1 MELIVYSHGSF
12 GLDNIRRVLGICEYL
27 LDRIP
32 ELSILILSDSLLLHG
47 SQIHP
52 GLDYLKI
59 PCLGIDIDKIATN
72 YLRTEFEE
80 TVKLRSNLIQKAIAD
95 FKPDLVLVDQ
105 KPYGLLGEL
114 KPALD
119 YLQVFL
125 PQTKLILLL
134 PDILDAPEVTIK
146 DWQNYQYHQAIDS
159 FYDKVLVV
167 GMPEL
172 FDLVQEYKFPAH
184 IARKVEYCG
193 YIRSKP
199 ADQEASLIRDKLDI
213 QPEDKLVLV
222 TSGDGGN
229 NYRLVHNYLL
239 GLAHLPPRYNCKS
252 LIVCGAQTPLWQRQE
267 LAQLAKEHPQ
277 IQTRE
282 VSGNLAGYIE
292 AADVIVSRGDYNTV
306 CQILSYRKRA
316 VIVPRNKPLAEQII
330 RVTKMAEA
338 GLFKT
343 ISPQY
348 ITPKILIEAILG
360 QLNSDNH
367 HIPNILN
374 LDALPYIEQ
383 EIFKILCHQVS
394 YLPLFSPKLFGL
406 KQKRLMDISFY
417 A

>member
-1 MELIVYSHGSF
+1 MRLIVYSHDSF
-12 GLDNIRRVLGICEYL
+12 GLESIRRVLRICEYL
-27 LDRIP
+27 LDNIP
-32 ELSILILSDSLLLHG
+32 GLSILVLSDSSLLHG

-59 PCLGIDIDKIATN
+59 PCLGINIDKIVTN
-72 YLRTEFEE
+72 YLSTEFEE
-80 TVKLRSNLIQKAIAD
+80 TVKLRSNLIQTAIAD

-125 PQTKLILLL
+125 PQTKLILFL
-134 PDILDAPEVTIK
+134 PDVLDASEVTIK
-146 DWQNYQYHQAIDS
+146 DWQNYQYYQAIDS
-159 FYDKVLVV
+159 FFDKVLVV
-167 GMPEL
+167 GMSEL
-172 FDLVQEYKFPAH
+172 FDLVQEYKFPAS
-184 IARKVEYCG
+184 IAQKIAYCG

-199 ADQEASLIRDKLDI
+199 ADQEASLIRDELGI

-222 TSGDGGN
+222 TYGNGGD

-239 GLAHLPPRYNCKS
+239 GLAHLSPRYNCKS

-282 VSGNLAGYIE
+282 VNDNLASYIE

-316 VIVPRNKPLAEQII
+316 VIVPQNNPLAEQII
-330 RVTKMAEA
+330 RAEKMAKV

-343 ISPQY
+343 VSPQY
-348 ITPKILIEAILG
+348 ITPKILIEAILL
-360 QLNSDNH
+360 QLNSDIHN
-367 HIPNILN
+367 IPDVLN
-374 LDALPYIEQ
+374 LDALPHIEQ
-383 EIFKILCHQVS
+383 EIFKILCNKVS
-394 YLPLFSPKLFGL
+394 YLPFCPPKLFGL
-406 KQKRLMDISFY
+406 KQRGVMNI
-417 A
+417 